1 MKKEIVDKL
10 IKVAN
15 NLDSLG
21 YMREANI
28 VDRVAKKI
36 VVSQYKFLSES
47 EARYIKITNNYI
59 TDINNY
65 KNLINSAYR
74 DDKPKKLYL
83 DIAKDLLNAVE
94 TRSKYDERTK
104 KVFKL
109 QADRI
114 LYDASNNYTDI
125 NIALSNDKTKPLN
138 YYLMKHKI
146 TDFRGFLLDDIFD
159 KRELDK
165 RFKAM
170 KADPDISGTL
180 DEKYFIK
187 QLGDTYNILKSRFN

>member
-1 MKKEIVDKL
+1 MNKDIVNKL

-21 YMREANI
+21 YMEEANI
-28 VDRVAKKI
+28 VDRMAKKI

-125 NIALSNDKTKPLN
+125 NIALSND
-138 YYLMKHKI
+138 
-146 TDFRGFLLDDIFD
+146 TDFRGFLLDEISD